1 MARGGGRAG
10 ENRACHPRSV
20 CAGAEPEQSAEDR
33 ENYIKL
39 LDTYEQNLE
48 LFEEMII
55 LRSRV
60 LVGTE
65 GWNSELQQQFVQ
77 TRDGIYDNL
86 ERNDPSYKDM
96 GIFQKLDILEGRL
109 VGIAE
114 QRKRRDELQTRQAE
128 IENHPMFI
136 KRTPPVT

>member
-1 MARGGGRAG
+1 
-10 ENRACHPRSV
+10 
-20 CAGAEPEQSAEDR
+20 
-33 ENYIKL
+33 
-39 LDTYEQNLE
+39 
-48 LFEEMII
+48 MII

-77 TRDGIYDNL
+77 TRDGIYDNF